1 MCIKNGMAHSV
12 VAPFVYRTKLVIY
25 RLQFYK
31 VVQGS
36 TLSQSVGLVNSV
48 CGATLKHIFRNRASV
63 KITALHC
70 TVACAVKF
78 TFTA

>member
-12 VAPFVYRTKLVIY
+12 VSPFFIY

-36 TLSQSVGLVNSV
+36 TLSQSS
-48 CGATLKHIFRNRASV
+48 ATLKHIFPNRARVYLIIIIKSSYIV
-63 KITALHC
+63 LYP
-70 TVACAVKF
+70 
-78 TFTA
+78 